1 MPVIMAPNGQA
12 GMPMNGQMAPMG
24 GQPGAPM
31 GQTSNM
37 VAYYAQMGG
46 AGQPVMMQAPVANAG
61 YPSLNDPSNV

>member
-1 MPVIMAPNGQA
+1 MSYPIGAPMNGGQPGMPVIMAPNGQA

-46 AGQPVMMQAPVANAG
+46 AGQPVMM
-61 YPSLNDPSNV
+61 